1 MPTSPVY
8 NLKIECTNY
17 PALYGSHHE
26 SNTGIC
32 REKKGVYNTA
42 QEKTQVLTSKKGS
55 PFITKLPS

>member
-17 PALYGSHHE
+17 PALYDSHHE
-26 SNTGIC
+26 FNTGIC

-42 QEKTQVLTSKKGS
+42 QEKCKSHHGIV
-55 PFITKLPS
+55 FVD